1 MNDDQ
6 ALPQGEAYTL
16 HPIGHVRHAE
26 DGVHLAVAEPF
37 RAGLVQL
44 GQFSHVIVLWWASGH
59 DNAPDREILTTDL
72 PYASGVRAGVFACR
86 SPYRPNPI
94 AMTICP
100 MFGLDEQAGDIL
112 VPWIDAVDGSPLLD
126 LKPYIPM
133 SDRVREVEVAP
144 WLQGWPDCMEDAATF
159 DFAAAGLAD

>member
-1 MNDDQ
+1 
-6 ALPQGEAYTL
+6 
-16 HPIGHVRHAE
+16 
-26 DGVHLAVAEPF
+26 
-37 RAGLVQL
+37 
-44 GQFSHVIVLWWASGH
+44 
-59 DNAPDREILTTDL
+59 
-72 PYASGVRAGVFACR
+72 
-86 SPYRPNPI
+86 
-94 AMTICP
+94 

-159 DFAAAGLAD
+159 DFAAAGLAEQSPPLQSPAIPCLSPLSSPDWRGAGGEVAFALALCLCPCF